1 MIDARPLV
9 GPQSTRM
16 IVHVIGLPGAG
27 KTTLTA
33 KLGPAL
39 GWPVLSIGAFREDR
53 SPDLTGEHEA
63 WEALHEALAKR
74 GFSEAIL
81 ETSGLNGRAHRIEN
95 EVPDDE
101 LVRVKLVCPPDVL
114 HRRVRE
120 RETDDEP
127 SSWAFSQIPDRH
139 AFIDRFQG
147 RFEELEADIE
157 IDTSEHE
164 PSEVLAIVQRELSA
178 SESYPIEP
186 PEPGEPTRLARRL
199 LAQSSDL
206 DQRILASLSEETQRY
221 SGLGASLDG
230 IDEQNLTAALERLQ
244 SDGLIRRRSGEGQ
257 GQDIHR
263 YELSALGCHTLLAI
277 DEVQGT

>member
-1 MIDARPLV
+1 M
-9 GPQSTRM
+9 QSVDVL
-16 IVHVIGLPGAG
+16 VHVIGLPGAG

-33 KLGPAL
+33 DLGPVL
-39 GWPVLSIGAFREDR
+39 GWPVFSIGAFREDR

-63 WEALHEALAKR
+63 WEALHEALAER

-101 LVRVKLVCPPDVL
+101 LVRVKLVCPTELL
-114 HRRVRE
+114 HQRVRE

-127 SSWAFSQIPDRH
+127 SSWAFSDIPDRH

-147 RFEELEADIE
+147 RFEELDADIE

-164 PSEVLAIVQRELSA
+164 PSEVLAIMQRELSA

-186 PEPGEPTRLARRL
+186 PEPGEPARLARRT
-199 LAQSSDL
+199 LAQSSGL
-206 DQRILASLSEETQRY
+206 DQRILTSLSKETQRR
-221 SGLGASLDG
+221 SELEAIFDGAADRK
-230 IDEQNLTAALERLQ
+230 LTAALERLQ
-244 SDGLIRRRSGEGQ
+244 REGLIRRRSGDGE

-263 YELSALGCHTLLAI
+263 YELSSLGRHTLLAI
-277 DEVQGT
+277 DEIQET